1 MLKTQPSSKHKM
13 PKPCKIIDKKTQDLI
28 ETLDWVGI
36 DSMKLPIRYQLNDLV
51 NQTAASID
59 VYVSLDQGEFRGID
73 MAELFF
79 NTQSALANQELNFS
93 KLDTLISVILKCHKD
108 RSLSSKI
115 KIDFDF
121 FLEKPT
127 LRSKEIGIQ
136 AYPISLEFVNSNNQ
150 KKAYVYFEII
160 YASTCPCSEAASRK
174 ENLEIFSGFF
184 ENSKNPKQDFENWYF
199 DSKNSFAH
207 PHAQKSIAKFK
218 LEIDANTSDLFG
230 LVNSF
235 IVELEDTIQTSV
247 HGAVRQEDEA
257 AFTSKMGD
265 NLIFIEDAAK
275 KFKDY
280 IKNKSEIQSSCVEL
294 IHNESIHPHNAKVF
308 FTT

>member
-1 MLKTQPSSKHKM
+1 MVMLKIQPNSKI
-13 PKPCKIIDKKTQDLI
+13 CKIIDKKTQDLI

-36 DSMKLPIRYQLNDLV
+36 ESMKLPIKYRLKDLI
-51 NQTAASID
+51 NQTAAKID
-59 VYVSLDQGEFRGID
+59 VFVSLDRGEFKGID

-79 NTQSALANQELNFS
+79 NTQSTLTNQELDFS
-93 KLDTLISVILKCHKD
+93 KLDALTLTILKCHKD

-115 KIDFDF
+115 KIDFDL

-127 LRSKEIGIQ
+127 LRSNEIGIQ
-136 AYPISLEFVNSNNQ
+136 AYPLGLEFINSNNQ
-150 KKAYVYFEII
+150 KQAYIYFEVV

-174 ENLEIFSGFF
+174 ENLEKFVNFL
-184 ENSKNPKQDFENWYF
+184 ENSTNPKQDFENWYL

-218 LEIDANTSDLFG
+218 LEIDTNTPGLFE

-257 AFTSKMGD
+257 AFTTKMGD

-280 IKNKSEIQSSCVEL
+280 IKNRAEILSSCVEL

>member
-1 MLKTQPSSKHKM
+1 MLKIQPNSKV
-13 PKPCKIIDKKTQDLI
+13 INTKTQDLI

-36 DSMKLPIRYQLNDLV
+36 ESMKLPIKYRLKDLI
-51 NQTAASID
+51 NQTAAKID
-59 VYVSLDQGEFRGID
+59 VFVSLDQGEFKGID

-79 NTQSALANQELNFS
+79 NTQATLANQELNFDN
-93 KLDTLISVILKCHKD
+93 LDTLTSFILKCHKD
-108 RSLSSKI
+108 RSLRSKI

-136 AYPISLEFVNSNNQ
+136 AYPLSLEFINSNNQ
-150 KKAYVYFEII
+150 KKAYVYFEVI

-174 ENLEIFSGFF
+174 ENLEKFSNFF
-184 ENSKNPKQDFENWYF
+184 ENSAITKQDFENWYL
-199 DSKNSFAH
+199 DSSNTFAH

-218 LEIDANTSDLFG
+218 LEIDANTSDLFE

-235 IVELEDTIQTSV
+235 IVEIEDTIQTSV

-280 IKNKSEIQSSCVEL
+280 IKNKPQIQSSCVEL

>member
-1 MLKTQPSSKHKM
+1 MLKIQPNSKV
-13 PKPCKIIDKKTQDLI
+13 INIKTQNLV

-36 DSMKLPIRYQLNDLV
+36 DSMKLPIRYQLNHTLS
-51 NQTAASID
+51 QTAASID
-59 VYVSLDQGEFRGID
+59 VYVSLDQGKFKGID

-79 NTQSALANQELNFS
+79 NTQATLANQELNFDN
-93 KLDTLISVILKCHKD
+93 LDNLTSLILKCHKD

-136 AYPISLEFVNSNNQ
+136 AYPLSLEFVNSSTQ
-150 KKAYVYFEII
+150 KKAFVYFEIT

-174 ENLEIFSGFF
+174 ENLEKFLNFF
-184 ENSKNPKQDFENWYF
+184 ETSAHPKQDFENWYL
-199 DSKNSFAH
+199 DSSNTFAH

-218 LEIDANTSDLFG
+218 LEIDANTSDLFE
-230 LVNSF
+230 LVNLF
-235 IVELEDTIQTSV
+235 IVEIEDTIQTSV
-247 HGAVRQEDEA
+247 NGAVRQEDEA

-280 IKNKSEIQSSCVEL
+280 IKNRPEIISSCVEL